1 MALQAVCLS
10 WCRTTISSLVIKCA
24 ESSAHRIRTQLASP
38 GSFLALTRKV
48 AHSPPRCGACVRDR
62 LGLLVALQEA
72 GCPRLSVLHGRCFD
86 GRCRL
91 RPIRPLAWAR
101 RNDRYRGS
109 PLPVPS
115 EHLSP
120 QEGLSPWHRGCC
132 RLCRAPS
139 HCLPA
144 HPLTVSRGSR
154 GAPLAHLHGADVG
167 CAHARVPD
175 CFVSMIGS
183 GGRFCCPF
191 RCDAPSRRAFRSV
204 CWTTI
209 RRLWPA
215 HVLSFLSG
223 RGRWR
228 AARKDLCIRITQQLS
243 WLARAAHPAHVRAAA
258 LGLL

>member
-1 MALQAVCLS
+1 MLPPDCWSICFCTFAPIEYGATSRLSVLVSHHNLIARDQMRRVVCAS
-10 WCRTTISSLVIKCA
+10 HSYTTSLAWVV
-24 ESSAHRIRTQLASP
+24 SR
-38 GSFLALTRKV
+38 
-48 AHSPPRCGACVRDR
+48 AHSQGCPLPPRCGACARDR

-191 RCDAPSRRAFRSV
+191 RCDAPF
-204 CWTTI
+204 
-209 RRLWPA
+209 
-215 HVLSFLSG
+215 
-223 RGRWR
+223 
-228 AARKDLCIRITQQLS
+228 
-243 WLARAAHPAHVRAAA
+243 
-258 LGLL
+258 